1 MCSSICGYFLCRVP
15 SRRCALAVGQIR
27 IGIPILPP
35 FKVLAPRAIVEV
47 PTSNWALLG
56 LGGCEGAMTFS
67 LRVGAAGRSC
77 WGEPW
82 IRKTWSHAPF
92 LCLSVSATTPGR
104 HFAPGRVASF
114 AEGRVGYRERARR
127 SRSLGSTRSIQA
139 TTFGYSCRGTSPL
152 LASTRSLW
160 K

>member
-67 LRVGAAGRSC
+67 LRA
-77 WGEPW
+77 
-82 IRKTWSHAPF
+82 
-92 LCLSVSATTPGR
+92 
-104 HFAPGRVASF
+104 
-114 AEGRVGYRERARR
+114 RARR
-127 SRSLGSTRSIQA
+127 CGRPFMLGRAMDSENLESCSLSLSVGFGNDPGQA
-139 TTFGYSCRGTSPL
+139 LRPRQGGELRRGTGRLS
-152 LASTRSLW
+152 
-160 K
+160 